1 MLASELAEELG
12 VDPSVITKRL
22 TAYRAETGQEKT
34 RLVDARTAEHMRE
47 VHRLLQTQTATT
59 TREAV
64 QRALGRWVGPL
75 STGEAH
81 QLSRRIEQV
90 DTRLQQI
97 GQMVGEIHDIV
108 TTRQRQRGLQAEQRP
123 IVRTENQDQDVEEM
137 PEEDDPAAAERQAG
151 DPVEAFL
158 QRTPGVTPS

>member
-34 RLVDARTAEHMRE
+34 RLLDAQTAEHMRE

-123 IVRTENQDQDVEEM
+123 PLQVHGQKLDVEEVL
-137 PEEDDPAAAERQAG
+137 EEAALDGDETPDGDSLAAFRQHTLG
-151 DPVEAFL
+151 
-158 QRTPGVTPS
+158 TTS